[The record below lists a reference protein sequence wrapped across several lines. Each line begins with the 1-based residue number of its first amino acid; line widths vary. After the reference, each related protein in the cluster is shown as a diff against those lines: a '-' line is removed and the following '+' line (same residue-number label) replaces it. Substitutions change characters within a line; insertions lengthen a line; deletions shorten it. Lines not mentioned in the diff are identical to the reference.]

1 MNPERAT
8 KPVIASYVSDFVK
21 PDMLHVYRQI
31 TGQQRVIPWV
41 FTHKREGEERFPFQK
56 KRLVVLPKP
65 GLRWWRRFVSRNI
78 RREPW
83 QLYRWELRHALL
95 ELTRANARLLHVYFG
110 HTAIHLRPLLRAFPH
125 ATVVSFHGADAGVD
139 MKKKAHRA
147 AMEEVFTLADQ
158 IQARSQSLADDLVA
172 LGCPAEKIRVQ
183 RTGIP
188 LEEWTFVARTTP
200 PDGAWRI
207 LQSCRFIAK
216 KGLDLTLRAF
226 ADAKKELPNIQL
238 VLAGD
243 GPLKEQL
250 QKQAEK
256 LGIASSVTFTG
267 FLSQDELRQQVYASH
282 VFMHPSRTS
291 KDGNRE
297 GIPNSMLEAM
307 ASGAPVMATKHGGIP
322 EAVTD
327 GESGLLVPEDDHEA
341 LAKALLS
348 VLKDEKLATKLGQGA
363 RKAVEEKFGRA
374 RNIRLLEDS
383 YLELIARRLT

>member
-31 TGQQRVIPWV
+31 TGQQRVTPWV

-65 GLRWWRRFVSRNI
+65 RLRWWRRFVSKSI
-78 RREPW
+78 KREPW

-95 ELTRANARLLHVYFG
+95 ELVRADAKLLHVYFG

-125 ATVVSFHGADAGVD
+125 PTVVSFHGADAGVD
-139 MKKKAHRA
+139 MGKNAHRS
-147 AMEEVFTLADQ
+147 AMEEVFAVADQ
-158 IQARSQSLADDLVA
+158 IQARSQSLADDLVK
-172 LGCPAEKIRVQ
+172 LGCPPEKLRVQ

-188 LEEWTFVARTTP
+188 LEEWSFVPRTTP
-200 PDGAWRI
+200 ADGAWRM

-226 ADAKKELPNIQL
+226 ATAHREFPQAQL
-238 VLAGD
+238 ILAGD
-243 GPLKEQL
+243 GPLKEEL

-256 LGIASSVTFTG
+256 LGIAAAVTFTG
-267 FLSQDELRQQVYASH
+267 FLAQDELRKHVYASH
-282 VFMHPSRTS
+282 VFLHPSRTS

-307 ASGAPVMATKHGGIP
+307 ASGAPVIATQHGGIP

-348 VLKDEKLATKLGQGA
+348 VLKDESLATKLGHGA
-363 RKAVEEKFGRA
+363 RKAVEEKFDRA

-383 YLELIARRLT
+383 YLELIARG

>member
-1 MNPERAT
+1 
-8 KPVIASYVSDFVK
+8 
-21 PDMLHVYRQI
+21 MLHVYRQI
-31 TGQQRVIPWV
+31 TGQQRVTPWV

-65 GLRWWRRFVSRNI
+65 RLRWWRRFVSKNI
-78 RREPW
+78 QRAPW

-95 ELTRANARLLHVYFG
+95 ELTRADARLLHVYFG

-125 ATVVSFHGADAGVD
+125 PTVVSFHGADTGVD
-139 MKKKAHRA
+139 MGKAAHRN
-147 AMEEVFTLADQ
+147 AMEEVFAVADQ
-158 IQARSQSLADDLVA
+158 IQARSQSLAEDLVR
-172 LGCPAEKIRVQ
+172 LGCPPEKLRVQ

-188 LEEWTFVARTTP
+188 LEEWPFVPRTTP
-200 PDGAWRI
+200 ADGAWRI

-226 ADAKKELPNIQL
+226 AAVHKELPRIKL

-243 GPLKEQL
+243 GPLKDEL
-250 QKQAEK
+250 QKLARD
-256 LGIASSVTFTG
+256 LGVASSVTFTG

-291 KDGNRE
+291 SDGNRE

-307 ASGAPVMATKHGGIP
+307 ASGAPVIATKHGGIP

-327 GESGLLVPEDDHEA
+327 GESGLLVAEEDHEGM
-341 LAKALLS
+341 AKALLS
-348 VLKDEKLATKLGQGA
+348 LMRNQHLASSIGQGA
-363 RKAVEEKFGRA
+363 RRAVEDKFDRA

-383 YLELIARRLT
+383 YLELMARG

>member
-1 MNPERAT
+1 LNPERAT

-31 TGQQRVIPWV
+31 TGLQRVVPWV
-41 FTHKREGEERFPFQK
+41 FTHKREGEDRFPFQK

-65 GLRWWRRFVSRNI
+65 RLRWWRRFVSKSVK
-78 RREPW
+78 REPW
-83 QLYRWELRHALL
+83 QLYGWELRHALL
-95 ELTRANARLLHVYFG
+95 ELVRADARLLHVYFG

-125 ATVVSFHGADAGVD
+125 PTVVSFHGADAGVD
-139 MKKKAHRA
+139 MGKNAHRA
-147 AMEEVFTLADQ
+147 AMEEVFAVADQ
-158 IQARSQSLADDLVA
+158 IQARSQSLADDLMK
-172 LGCPAEKIRVQ
+172 LGCPPEKLRVQ

-188 LEEWTFVARTTP
+188 LEEWSFVPRTTP

-226 ADAKKELPNIQL
+226 AAAHREFPQAQL
-238 VLAGD
+238 ILAGD
-243 GPLKEQL
+243 GPLKEEL

-256 LGIASSVTFTG
+256 LGVAAAVTFTG
-267 FLSQDELRQQVYASH
+267 FLSQDELRKHVYASH
-282 VFMHPSRTS
+282 VFLHPSRTS

-307 ASGAPVMATKHGGIP
+307 ASGAPVIATQHGGIP

-348 VLKDEKLATKLGQGA
+348 VLKDENLATKLGQGA
-363 RKAVEEKFGRA
+363 RKAVEEKFDRA

-383 YLELIARRLT
+383 YLELIERG